1 MSFFEK
7 FNFVI
12 FWIRFYKFNKFNL
25 YSSNFQLK
33 VLNAF
38 FNRIIGISKN
48 FPKIS
53 RLSFN
58 QNFKVWK
65 NYLKRVFHASA
76 CNQKW
81 GRTSTVEG
89 LLQLIALTRQLKKKT
104 KFPYIYLSKRF
115 SEFSLKGEN
124 FYTERFYYILLKLL

>member
-89 LLQLIALTRQLKKKT
+89 LLQLIALTRQLKKKLNFHT
-104 KFPYIYLSKRF
+104 FIYRSVF
-115 SEFSLKGEN
+115 QN
-124 FYTERFYYILLKLL
+124 FLLKVKISTRSVFITFY